1 MPPRPTRL
9 LLTGLASLSLTGCA
23 PRLVLLE
30 TCPPI
35 PANLTEPCA
44 VPDRDIAT
52 NGDLARAYIDA
63 TECVE
68 ESRIKLE
75 AVRAL
80 GECRVKALAS
90 TSAEA
95 RTAAGSPRRR

>member
-1 MPPRPTRL
+1 M
-9 LLTGLASLSLTGCA
+9 
-23 PRLVLLE
+23 LLE

-80 GECRVKALAS
+80 GECRVKALA
-90 TSAEA
+90 AAREA
-95 RTAAGSPRRR
+95 IPESERIKEKSPSKR